1 MKKLAYLSIILT
13 FLITPLSAAETKDCS
28 VFKKFSKAFMTC
40 KQNNFKA
47 VLFKA
52 GKSVKK
58 NTAGKIKKDPI
69 KKMFDS
75 EKIASVA
82 KEKKMAISNKFNNIF
97 SGTTKQ
103 YPKGTKK

>member
-40 KQNNFKA
+40 KQNNIKA
-47 VLFKA
+47 ILFKA
-52 GKSVKK
+52 GNSVKK
-58 NTAGKIKKDPI
+58 NTTDKIKKDPA
-69 KKMFDS
+69 KKVFDS
-75 EKIASVA
+75 EKIVTAA
-82 KEKKMAISNKFNNIF
+82 KEKKQAISNKFNNIF